1 MGLNK
6 KIIHNKE
13 YEKRIS
19 YREHLFSNTR
29 GENECFA
36 ISLGPNHILLNK
48 FSNLPK

>member
-6 KIIHNKE
+6 KIIHKE

-19 YREHLFSNTR
+19 YRGYLFSHTC